1 MNVAWFNVKA
11 AWGASYQTAS
21 HASQLMCSC
30 CRGSILVILTHWSMS
45 TCVLHSLPDFQ
56 LVPAMFAWGSFSSSH
71 SLRPLK
77 VRDVTLWGGSQSC
90 SGCLAGR
97 KLHTHASQLTS
108 FFFPFLF
115 SFLLCG
121 YENGWR
127 RKRKVE
133 VSGCRRCWFPFL
145 LLICHYKQQWKT
157 SSCPGS
163 LWSSSRQVTFLG
175 TPLLKSCHQK
185 KPKGLSKLFKT

>member
-77 VRDVTLWGGSQSC
+77 VRDVTLWGGSELFRLSGRQKTPHSC
-90 SGCLAGR
+90 FSA
-97 KLHTHASQLTS
+97 H
-108 FFFPFLF
+108 FIFFPFLC

-157 SSCPGS
+157 SSCPES
-163 LWSSSRQVTFLG
+163 LWPSSRQVTFSG

-185 KPKGLSKLFKT
+185 KPKGLSKPFKT